1 MRAAWLMV
9 TAVLG
14 VCGAGQGAWAQQALG
29 VWQTE
34 KTDDGRYLHIEVH
47 PCADA
52 ADRVCGTIVGAF
64 GGAREDSVGMPI
76 TWDMVPEGPNAW
88 DGGRIWKPD
97 EDKVY
102 DSEMELRGD
111 TLVVSGCVLGGLI
124 CKSQDWPRV
133 R

>member
-1 MRAAWLMV
+1 MYAAWLV
-9 TAVLG
+9 VAAALG
-14 VCGAGQGAWAQQALG
+14 ACGAAQAQEVFG
-29 VWQTE
+29 VWQSE

-47 PCADA
+47 PCAD
-52 ADRVCGTIVGAF
+52 DRGKVCGTIAGAF
-64 GGAREDSVGMPI
+64 GGASAANIGRPI
-76 TWDMVPEGPNAW
+76 IWDMVPEGPNAW
-88 DGGRIWKPD
+88 DDGRIWKVD

-124 CKSQDWPRV
+124 CKSQNWPRV